1 MVEEGQSTLIAYR
14 NKLLLANMTKEPS
27 NYRLYRKHRILQS
40 ILPAT
45 VFIFLG
51 FIGLTLGARW
61 LVKGASAL
69 ARSLGV
75 PPLMIGLTIVAFG
88 TSAPE
93 MFSSAIAALAGEP
106 ELAIGNALGSN
117 GFNVGV
123 AVG

>member
-1 MVEEGQSTLIAYR
+1 MVEEGQFTLIADR
-14 NKLLLANMTKEPS
+14 NKLLLANRTKEPS

-75 PPLMIGLTIVAFG
+75 PPLMIGLTIGLIFLTISHVITNKLIMITKNPMLDF
-88 TSAPE
+88 
-93 MFSSAIAALAGEP
+93 
-106 ELAIGNALGSN
+106 
-117 GFNVGV
+117 
-123 AVG
+123 